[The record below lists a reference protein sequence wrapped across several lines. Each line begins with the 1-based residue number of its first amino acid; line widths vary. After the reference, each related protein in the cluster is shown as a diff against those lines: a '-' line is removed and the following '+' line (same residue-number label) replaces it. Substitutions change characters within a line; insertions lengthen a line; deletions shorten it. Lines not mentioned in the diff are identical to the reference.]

1 MIVFTANNKEYKC
14 PHELKDVTFAKYCEY
29 MNLTKS
35 APDLL
40 IELTKVE
47 EQMLDAKDMEEAEL
61 TDVVS
66 RYQTLSKQIET
77 GKGKKEFTEWKMRV
91 VEMFT
96 GLTYD
101 EMRGKSGINIDSL
114 NMLYSTIE
122 NSLLI
127 KNVDEKIID
136 SVDIDGEAYYIA
148 EPSTMTL
155 GEFLEAAQVE
165 EMNAKLGKG
174 EYEAMVDIA
183 AILLR
188 KEGEEYSDELY
199 AKNKERFKLLDMET
213 IARIAF
219 FFQKKS
225 EQLLSNVLLSL
236 ASQELENLKAQ
247 RQTALAG
254 TLS

>member
-1 MIVFTANNKEYKC
+1 
-14 PHELKDVTFAKYCEY
+14 
-29 MNLTKS
+29 
-35 APDLL
+35 
-40 IELTKVE
+40 
-47 EQMLDAKDMEEAEL
+47 
-61 TDVVS
+61 
-66 RYQTLSKQIET
+66 
-77 GKGKKEFTEWKMRV
+77 
-91 VEMFT
+91 
-96 GLTYD
+96 
-101 EMRGKSGINIDSL
+101 
-114 NMLYSTIE
+114 
-122 NSLLI
+122 
-127 KNVDEKIID
+127 
-136 SVDIDGEAYYIA
+136 
-148 EPSTMTL
+148 MTL

-188 KEGEEYSDELY
+188 KQGEEYSDELY

-225 EQLLSNVLLSL
+225 EQLLSSVLLSL